1 MKESTIE
8 AIRYFMPGVIA
19 LISAG
24 VITLTGWGVYEGC
37 SSLYNTYE
45 QYENRR
51 TEWSKKHP
59 SIEEYI
65 DLNHDGIPDRMI
77 TTYDI
82 DSLGDRHFFSRDITY
97 CFRDTVD
104 FERKGDPF
112 TGKYDLTKPRYG
124 EIHAIPGEWLRRG
137 KDSTRYKSI
146 EDSLDKTEKY
156 K

>member
-97 CFRDTVD
+97 CFRDT
-104 FERKGDPF
+104 
-112 TGKYDLTKPRYG
+112 
-124 EIHAIPGEWLRRG
+124 
-137 KDSTRYKSI
+137 
-146 EDSLDKTEKY
+146 DKTKIWRDTCDSRRMAQ
-156 K
+156 KRKRFNKIQVNRRQLG